1 MHVDYLASEDGRVHV
16 INCTQEAASLEAGIL
31 CLVSFHGD
39 TATIC
44 NDSHRFLVEVPPEC
58 RSSSERVK
66 AFNVT
71 LNILS
76 HEQV

>member
-1 MHVDYLASEDGRVHV
+1 
-16 INCTQEAASLEAGIL
+16 
-31 CLVSFHGD
+31 
-39 TATIC
+39 
-44 NDSHRFLVEVPPEC
+44 LVEVPPEC